1 MVNAKA
7 KPTTKR
13 SPRGRKPVRGADRI
27 LLSLREYSA
36 HRRNLGLPGS
46 VFAIQAA
53 LKSGKISRTCADHER
68 CPPACKQ
75 AKINPHVADLEWDA
89 WTDPTHSASDVQPAT
104 IVEAQLQRLT
114 WQARL
119 DRQKFDERAGFLV
132 HTDEVRSVAF
142 RVNRNVRDGLL
153 MIPRRVAGRIVT
165 LTDRKKVEAV
175 IDKEIRDVL
184 KAFDRDA
191 LAKRG

>member
-1 MVNAKA
+1 MPKA
-7 KPTTKR
+7 KSKPPPKR
-13 SPRGRKPVRGADRI
+13 KPRGSTPALHEAQI

-36 HRRNLGLPGS
+36 HRKNLGLPGS

-53 LKSGKISRTCADHER
+53 IKAGKISRTCGNHER
-68 CPPACKQ
+68 CPPTCKQ
-75 AKINPHVADLEWDA
+75 AKVNPHIADLEWDA
-89 WTDPTHSASDVQPAT
+89 WTDPIHSASHAQPAN
-104 IVEAQLQRLT
+104 IVGAQLERLT

-119 DRQKFDERAGFLV
+119 DRQKFEEREGVLV
-132 HTDEVRSVAF
+132 HTDEVRGVAF

-165 LTDRKKVEAV
+165 LTDRKKVEAI